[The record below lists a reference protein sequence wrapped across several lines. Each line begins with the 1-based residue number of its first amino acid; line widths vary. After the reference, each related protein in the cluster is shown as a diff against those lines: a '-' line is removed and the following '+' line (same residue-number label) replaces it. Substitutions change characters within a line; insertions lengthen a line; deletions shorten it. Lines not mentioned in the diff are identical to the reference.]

1 MNTKGSHDLLTAG
14 TSSQVAELSEDDLG
28 SVSGG
33 AGPIYVC
40 SRCGNSGSSPQ
51 NVKHT
56 LWCATGTMGPDRTR
70 SR

>member
-1 MNTKGSHDLLTAG
+1 MNTKGSLDILTAG
-14 TSSQVAELSEDDLG
+14 TSSQVAGLSEDDFD

-33 AGPIYVC
+33 SSPIYVC
-40 SRCGNSGSSPQ
+40 SRYGASGSSSQ

-56 LWCATGTMGPDRTR
+56 LWCATGTMGPDWTR